1 MFSPESRSHQTD
13 TGIVIFKGLL
23 EWVEA
28 ETDRFEID
36 FPDASQKVPSEQPM
50 VWKQRPQ

>member
-1 MFSPESRSHQTD
+1 MIRPESRSHQPD
-13 TGIVIFKGLL
+13 TVIFKGLL

-36 FPDASQKVPSEQPM
+36 FPDASQKVPSDQPM